1 MTVDDPPA
9 TDEPDDFD
17 TDIADIE
24 IARRVRKP
32 RSDASRRLPGRILAV
47 ASVLPAVVA
56 AAWVA
61 GALALLWFH
70 IYGPVTG
77 PILALV
83 ITVVLARP
91 VVRVAL
97 ASADRLGDVPW
108 WALVAVVA
116 VVVLAG
122 GLAFAHSA
130 EDVLVRRDPGSYAMS
145 ATWLSTHGT
154 ILMPA
159 HPQLFGAP
167 NSDLVLASQGFYVQG
182 SHIIPQ
188 FMTGAPVLLSIGGWL
203 AGLSGV
209 LHANAFL
216 GAFALLA
223 FAGLAARLVGARWAP
238 LAVLALAFV
247 QPELDVMRATYSE
260 PAGQLILLGGLAI
273 VVDGFVAGELMPGL
287 WPRLRR
293 TTGDSAAADS
303 TTLAPTL
310 APTIAPNLAANGL
323 FVGGLVLGLVFTVRI
338 DAVADLFPLVPF
350 VGWLAFRRVLGW
362 KRFAGGLLLGLAVGG
377 FDCVFITYPYA
388 AHVGPDLAKVGVGFV
403 GLMVWTV
410 DVFVLARW
418 RERRDAGGGRWR
430 ESEWYWR
437 IGLVAA
443 VVVAGLLS
451 LFLLLLIWVRGVRR
465 RLPILAA
472 VGVFLIGMF
481 FFLRP
486 HLMTMRANP
495 TSGGANY
502 VEQVQRFLH
511 MTVDPTRSY
520 YEQATRWLSWYLGW
534 GTLALALIGVCWL
547 AYEQVAGHRRAWTP
561 AFLVCFGSAVW
572 VLFAPSITPDHP
584 WADRRFVPVVLPGL
598 VLFALIAIAPVLQ
611 YIASRSSRAWS
622 ADAGARPVLL
632 GALQGAVAALALLIV
647 VVPIWTG
654 SRDVIYTK
662 TEVGEPTLVHEVC
675 AQLRPGDVVIAIGGR
690 ARTEWP
696 GTMKVMC
703 GVNVG
708 YLDNDDDLTEMS
720 QIYTQ
725 VHADGGRLMLLAESE
740 GDKNAADFEA
750 AWPDKPTGSLI
761 TSEATHT
768 LVTRPGKPTKFL
780 TEMWLGEYS
789 LGGS

>member
-1 MTVDDPPA
+1 MTVDDPLA

-24 IARRVRKP
+24 TGRRVRTP

-70 IYGPVTG
+70 IYGPITG
-77 PILALV
+77 TILALA
-83 ITVVLARP
+83 ITVLIGRP
-91 VVRVAL
+91 ALRVAL

-108 WALVAVVA
+108 WALIAVLA

-154 ILMPA
+154 ILMPS
-159 HPQLFGAP
+159 HPQVFGAP

-188 FMTGAPVLLSIGGWL
+188 FMTGAPVLLSIGGWM
-203 AGLSGV
+203 AGVSGV

-273 VVDGFVAGELMPGL
+273 VVDAFIAGELMPGL
-287 WPRLRR
+287 WPRPRR
-293 TTGDSAAADS
+293 TTDSESAPAD
-303 TTLAPTL
+303 APKL
-310 APTIAPNLAANGL
+310 APNLAANGL

-350 VGWLAFRRVLGW
+350 VGWLAFHRVLGW
-362 KRFAGGLLLGLAVGG
+362 KRFAGGLLLGLAFGG
-377 FDCVFITYPYA
+377 FDCLFLTYPYA
-388 AHVGPDLAKVGVGFV
+388 EHVGPDLAKVGLGFTA
-403 GLMVWTV
+403 LTLWTLA
-410 DVFVLARW
+410 VFVLARW
-418 RERRDAGGGRWR
+418 RQRRDAGGGAWR
-430 ESEWYWR
+430 TSPWYWR
-437 IGLVAA
+437 IGLVVA
-443 VVVAGLLS
+443 VVVSGVLPLLT
-451 LFLLLLIWVRGVRR
+451 WVRGIRR

-472 VGVFLIGMF
+472 VGVFLIGLF

-534 GTLALALIGVCWL
+534 GTLALALIGACWL
-547 AYEQVAGHRRAWTP
+547 AYEQIAGHRRVWAP
-561 AFLVCFGSAVW
+561 AFLVCFGSALW

-598 VLFALIAIAPVLQ
+598 VLFALIAIVPVLQ
-611 YIASRSSRAWS
+611 FIASRSSRAWS
-622 ADAGARPVLL
+622 ADSGARPVLL
-632 GALQGAVAALALLIV
+632 GALQGAVGALAVLIV
-647 VVPIWTG
+647 VVPVWTG

-662 TEVGEPTLVHEVC
+662 TEVGEPMLVHQVC
-675 AQLRPGDVVIAIGGR
+675 SQLRPGDVVIAVGGR

-708 YLDNDDDLTEMS
+708 YLYNDDDLTEMS

-725 VHADGGRLMLLAESE
+725 VHADGGRLMLLAESQ

-750 AWPDKPTGSLI
+750 AWPDKPTASLI

-780 TEMWLGEYS
+780 TEMWLGEYQ